1 MLVAEELEAKKQKG
15 WRKCWTSANLSQLS
29 PSTTSL
35 SHVQTLARP
44 CCGRSCCQGCNLGE
58 FLMECR
64 KMDGFVG
71 FPFLHICHSKDYDLL
86 TNSGNVISSN
96 LDEKSGWFFFF
107 CLRHKIWPK
116 QPWHSEMLGKVGS
129 VNSLMVPLSWK
140 CSNSGSKKNS
150 EDWSFWRGWPG
161 SYSFTFF
168 FFRRRIGRWFPARCW
183 DRPTAGRSTCTLG
196 SAGSGIGSFSS
207 GVAANTWQYGA
218 VAGRSA
224 AQRRRGFFF
233 VMPQV
238 NFFFSKRNLERKTK
252 LDLESVNKKSWSRI
266 FGWWILGNHFL
277 KACSHS
283 LGTPFLRSQPVW
295 FDGSKVARTRTHGAM
310 VFGYQRRCS
319 SHCQGPQIFAGHRAL
334 ERLFG

>member
-150 EDWSFWRGWPG
+150 ED
-161 SYSFTFF
+161 
-168 FFRRRIGRWFPARCW
+168 
-183 DRPTAGRSTCTLG
+183 
-196 SAGSGIGSFSS
+196 
-207 GVAANTWQYGA
+207 
-218 VAGRSA
+218 
-224 AQRRRGFFF
+224 
-233 VMPQV
+233 
-238 NFFFSKRNLERKTK
+238 
-252 LDLESVNKKSWSRI
+252 
-266 FGWWILGNHFL
+266 
-277 KACSHS
+277 
-283 LGTPFLRSQPVW
+283 
-295 FDGSKVARTRTHGAM
+295 
-310 VFGYQRRCS
+310 
-319 SHCQGPQIFAGHRAL
+319 
-334 ERLFG
+334 